1 MSEKNPRLSRRMF
14 LAGAAT
20 ASAAA
25 AGAAVLPE
33 ARQATQPVAQARPAP
48 KNGGGYHLSEHVK
61 RYYKTTLV

>member
-1 MSEKNPRLSRRMF
+1 MSQENPRLSRRMF

-33 ARQATQPVAQARPAP
+33 RRQPAQSAPLAKPAP
-48 KNGGGYHLSEHVK
+48 KKGGGYHLSEHVK

>member
-1 MSEKNPRLSRRMF
+1 MPQKNPRLSRRMF

-33 ARQATQPVAQARPAP
+33 ASQTAQTAPDAKPAP
-48 KNGGGYHLSEHVK
+48 KNGGGYHLSEHIK